1 MKKLICVMLIC
12 TALISCFSIAT
23 SAYRIDSH
31 TVKNSQGE
39 SLYNIYLWN
48 DQRNDY
54 TLYADLTKY
63 AAADYTFGLVVASI
77 SGYHNGEWVD
87 DDWQYQEWDFEQN
100 HLLYAFS
107 TAHFTS
113 GSFCSDDMYTAMIPV
128 EAKGIALVGYNA
140 TALDHE
146 YMVRQPSFDENDY
159 NTYFDLADQYTLIS
173 EWNFG

>member
-1 MKKLICVMLIC
+1 M
-12 TALISCFSIAT
+12 
-23 SAYRIDSH
+23 
-31 TVKNSQGE
+31 
-39 SLYNIYLWN
+39 
-48 DQRNDY
+48 
-54 TLYADLTKY
+54 YADLTKY

-77 SGYHNGEWVD
+77 AGYYNGEWVD

-100 HLLYAFS
+100 HRLYAFS

-113 GSFCSDDMYTAMIPV
+113 GSFCSDDKYTAMIPV

-140 TALDHE
+140 TALDYE